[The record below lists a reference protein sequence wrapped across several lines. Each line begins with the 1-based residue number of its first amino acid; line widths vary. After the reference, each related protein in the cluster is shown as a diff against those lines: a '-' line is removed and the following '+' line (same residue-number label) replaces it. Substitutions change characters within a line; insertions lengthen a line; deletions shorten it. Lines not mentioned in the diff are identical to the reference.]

1 MPTSVLRLPVADT
14 STLLV
19 AGAGVALAGM
29 LIGAVAIGLGLA
41 LLVRS
46 PLERALGMTPA
57 PSAERRWQQRGR
69 RLILVGAVLFC
80 AALAASWLLSH
91 WL

>member
-1 MPTSVLRLPVADT
+1 MPMSALRLPVADT
-14 STLLV
+14 SALHV
-19 AGAGVALAGM
+19 AGAGVALTGM
-29 LIGAVAIGLGLA
+29 LLGAVAMGLGLA

-57 PSAERRWQQRGR
+57 PSAERRWRQRGR
-69 RLILVGAVLFC
+69 RLVVGGALLFC
-80 AALAASWLLSH
+80 AAIAASWLLSH